1 MNRKEANCVCME
13 CGDMFRRAPSSQL
26 QRCKHCR
33 GGKQGKR
40 VGVYRKEVVEDG
52 DTEEGLE
59 GNKQGEVL
67 GKEAA
72 GEDVAAGAVN
82 VSEDGKAIREGVKE

>member
-1 MNRKEANCVCME
+1 
-13 CGDMFRRAPSSQL
+13 
-26 QRCKHCR
+26 
-33 GGKQGKR
+33 